1 VLVRVVPGAVMPTTR
16 AGLDS
21 RNHTLA
27 GLAAAPPDEH
37 RGTADHGQKP
47 GQADDHAQR
56 QCRLRQV
63 SPTIN
68 GTIPIRLTA
77 PAATVGAAGAGRG
90 SARPRNF
97 GSSRCRGTLDLI
109 EPALVV
115 LGERHD
121 SFSLPAAGHA

>member
-1 VLVRVVPGAVMPTTR
+1 MLVRVVPGAVMPTTR

-77 PAATVGAAGAGRG
+77 PAATSRRCRSRSRECPAA
-90 SARPRNF
+90 NF